1 MRRAGLFALA
11 LLAWLVMLA
20 APSTAAATTTCTASM
35 SSLAFGSIVD
45 PSTESTTT
53 ATLTVRCD
61 TSISL
66 SVLARVKVRMC
77 LSIGK
82 LTQPRTMSDGSTH
95 SLDFQIYKDTARTAI
110 WGTRTG
116 TPSAL
121 LLDMEYDVLLTGGKT
136 QNITVQAATT
146 SQPAAWAGSYSA
158 DYTSSTALDY
168 RFDEPLLVLPAQ
180 YPDTCTTGGDGG
192 ALNVPFGF
200 TVSASVPRSCALL
213 VTPNLDFGTHPGP
226 IAAVYD
232 NTTTLSMQ
240 CRSGT
245 PWTLSLDNG
254 QQADGSGRRMRIA
267 GTEAYVRYGLYHDAN
282 RSLPWGQSTG
292 DTLSGSGTGAVDAR
306 TVYGRVP
313 AGQNVPAGEYSDKI
327 TATIT
332 Y

>member
-1 MRRAGLFALA
+1 MRRAMHALA
-11 LLAWLVMLA
+11 LLALLAALA
-20 APSTAAATTTCTASM
+20 APSPAGATTTCTATM
-35 SSLAFGSIVD
+35 GPLAFGSIAD
-45 PSTESTTT
+45 PATESTTT
-53 ATLTVRCD
+53 STLSVRCD

-82 LTQPRTMSDGSTH
+82 LTPPRTMSDGGTH
-95 SLDFQIYKDTARTAI
+95 SLEFQIYKDAARTLI
-110 WGTRTG
+110 WGTRSG

-121 LLDMEYDVLLTGGKT
+121 LLDMEYDVLLTGSKT

-158 DYTSSTALDY
+158 DYTGSTALDY
-168 RFDEPLLVLPAQ
+168 RFDEPLLVVPAQ

-200 TVSASVPRSCALL
+200 TVSASVPRSCTLL
-213 VTPNLDFGTHPGP
+213 TGSDLDFGNHPGP

-240 CRSGT
+240 CRGGT
-245 PWTLSLDNG
+245 PWTLTLDNG
-254 QQADGSGRRMRIA
+254 KYFDSGTRRMRID
-267 GTEAYVRYGLYHDAN
+267 GTDSYVRYGLYHDTN
-282 RSLPWGQSTG
+282 RSLPWGQSAS
-292 DTLSGSGTGAVDAR
+292 DMLAGSGTGALDTR

-313 AGQNVPAGEYSDKI
+313 SGQNVPAGIYSDTV

>member
-1 MRRAGLFALA
+1 MRRTALSALA
-11 LLAWLVMLA
+11 LLVLLVALA
-20 APSTAAATTTCTASM
+20 APSPAKATTICTATM
-35 SSLAFGSIVD
+35 GALAFGSITD
-45 PSTESTTT
+45 PSIESITTS
-53 ATLTVRCD
+53 TLSVRCD
-61 TSISL
+61 TTLSL
-66 SVLARVKVRMC
+66 TVLARVKVRMC
-77 LSIGK
+77 LGIGK
-82 LTQPRTMSDGSTH
+82 LPLPRTMSDGGTH
-95 SLDFQIYKDTARTAI
+95 LLEFQIYKDSARTLI
-110 WGTRTG
+110 WGTRG
-116 TPSAL
+116 ATPSAL

-146 SQPAAWAGSYSA
+146 WQPAAWAGNYSA
-158 DYTSSTALDY
+158 DYTASTALDY
-168 RFDEPLLVLPAQ
+168 RFDEPLLVVPAQ

-200 TVSASVPRSCALL
+200 SVSASVPRTCALQ
-213 VTPNLDFGTHPGP
+213 VTPNLDFGSHPGP

-240 CRSGT
+240 CRGGT

-254 QQADGSGRRMRIA
+254 KYFDSGTRRMRID
-267 GTEAYVRYGLYHDAN
+267 GTDSYVRYGLYHDTN

-292 DTLSGSGTGAVDAR
+292 DTLTGSGTGAVDTR

-313 AGQNVPAGEYSDKI
+313 SGQNVPAGIYSDTV